1 MQKFRNLIV
10 LSPLIY
16 LAPRGLIT
24 VLLFMKV
31 QSENIDMGVD
41 VHNMDGILLFVILLS
56 CLIMMYGLIKNKKKV
71 EIEKEIEKRVAFVD
85 QNQSNLKDDEESFI
99 PEN

>member
-1 MQKFRNLIV
+1 
-10 LSPLIY
+10 
-16 LAPRGLIT
+16 
-24 VLLFMKV
+24 MKV

-71 EIEKEIEKRVAFVD
+71 EIEKEIQKRIAM
-85 QNQSNLKDDEESFI
+85 ESELQGGSSSLANNVQETQD
-99 PEN
+99 PEAEV